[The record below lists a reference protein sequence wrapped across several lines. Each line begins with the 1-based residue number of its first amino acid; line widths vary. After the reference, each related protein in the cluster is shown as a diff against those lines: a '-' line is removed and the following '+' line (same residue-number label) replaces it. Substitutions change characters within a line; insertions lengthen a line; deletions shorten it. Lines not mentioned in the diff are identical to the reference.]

1 MPVRPIKFPIKCQ
14 IDKLWQWHAVKMVKK
29 KILITGAS
37 GYVGQH
43 LIAALA
49 FGGISNSND
58 STSATQQYEL
68 YCAYNVLTTFEA
80 DLNQLLSSSTLHPS
94 ITGVYPIPN
103 IDFSRAAGY
112 ISEILKAV
120 DDGGEP
126 IKIDAII
133 HLAALSSPAY
143 CEKNESVAWQVNC
156 PVDLLALNAPII
168 YMSTDQVSYRA
179 CMHVPPI
186 CSNSPHICTICY
198 LDIRYM
204 KVQSNT
210 TKRIQTRQYL

>member
-1 MPVRPIKFPIKCQ
+1 
-14 IDKLWQWHAVKMVKK
+14 MVKK

-58 STSATQQYEL
+58 KTSATQQQYEL

-94 ITGVYPIPN
+94 IAGVYHIPN

-112 ISEILKAV
+112 PSEILTAV
-120 DDGGEP
+120 RRGEDDGGEP
-126 IKIDAII
+126 KIDAII
-133 HLAALSSPAY
+133 HLAALSSPGY

-156 PVDLLALNAPII
+156 PVDLLTLNAPII

-179 CMHVPPI
+179 CMHVSI
-186 CSNSPHICTICY
+186 
-198 LDIRYM
+198 LVE
-204 KVQSNT
+204 K
-210 TKRIQTRQYL
+210 QYIIHTCI

>member
-1 MPVRPIKFPIKCQ
+1 
-14 IDKLWQWHAVKMVKK
+14 MVKK

-58 STSATQQYEL
+58 TTSATQQQYEL

-80 DLNQLLSSSTLHPS
+80 DLKQLLSSSTLHPS

-112 ISEILKAV
+112 PSEILTAV
-120 DDGGEP
+120 RRGEDDGGEP
-126 IKIDAII
+126 KIDAII
-133 HLAALSSPAY
+133 HLAALSSPGY

-156 PVDLLALNAPII
+156 PVDLLTLNAPII

-179 CMHVPPI
+179 CMHVSI
-186 CSNSPHICTICY
+186 
-198 LDIRYM
+198 LVE
-204 KVQSNT
+204 K
-210 TKRIQTRQYL
+210 QYIIHTCI